1 MLNYI
6 WLGMVLLAVALG
18 GLTGKMGAVNGAVV
32 DSVNFAVQNVAKLL
46 GIMTVWLGVMR
57 LASKAGLVQRLGLAL
72 KPLLRWL
79 FPQVPAGHPAMGSM
93 LMNMSANILGLD
105 NAATPLGLRAM
116 KELDQLNPK
125 PGIATN
131 AMCMLLAI
139 NTSSIT
145 LIPMTMIAL
154 LAAAH
159 GTNPTRIIGTAFLAT
174 LITHIVAISTAK
186 FLENKPFFRARE
198 FPLTAVADPTGP
210 AGVAEAKEPVPP
222 EVLEEP
228 LPWVPW
234 ARPILWAAG
243 LLFLATIW
251 LAAFPETVGWAATDT
266 DPSHGPV
273 IRLLNGLCVVAV
285 PWMICFFPLY
295 AALRRVPVY
304 EEFVEGGKEGFQVC
318 LRILPYVVAMLLAVG
333 MLRAAGAFDL
343 ITAFFR
349 PVADR
354 LGFPPELIPMALVR
368 PFSGSAALAIFLD
381 LLHQYGPDNIL
392 TLTAAT
398 LYGCSETTFYVLAV
412 YFGSVNIKQTRH
424 AIPAGLVADVVG
436 PISAVIVCRCVLGS

>member
-6 WLGMVLLAVALG
+6 WLGMVLLAVAIG
-18 GLTGKMGAVNGAVV
+18 GLTGKMGAVN
-32 DSVNFAVQNVAKLL
+32 DSVVANVTLAVQNVAKLL
-46 GIMTVWLGVMR
+46 GMMIVWLGMMR

-72 KPLLRWL
+72 KPLLRFL

-93 LMNMSANILGLD
+93 VMNMSANILGLD

-145 LIPMTMIAL
+145 LIPMTMITY
-154 LAAAH
+154 LATAH
-159 GTNPTRIIGTAFLAT
+159 GTNPSRIIGTALLAT
-174 LITHIVAISTAK
+174 LATHIVAIATAK

-198 FPLTAVADPTGP
+198 FPVTVEADGP
-210 AGVAEAKEPVPP
+210 AGVVETRQPVPE

-228 LPWVPW
+228 LPWVPY
-234 ARPILWAAG
+234 ARPILWLTG
-243 LLFLATIW
+243 LVFLATVW
-251 LAAFPETVGWAATDT
+251 LAAFPESVGWPPN
-266 DPSHGPV
+266 DPDPAHGPLM
-273 IRLLNGLCVVAV
+273 RLLDGFCLVAV

-304 EEFVEGGKEGFQVC
+304 EEFVEGGKEGFQTC
-318 LRILPYVVAMLLAVG
+318 LRILPYVVAMLLGVG
-333 MLRAAGAFDL
+333 MLRAAGVIDH
-343 ITAFFR
+343 ITAFFAPIANR
-349 PVADR
+349 V
-354 LGFPPELIPMALVR
+354 GFPPELIPMALIR
-368 PFSGSAALAIFLD
+368 PFSSSAALAIFLD
-381 LLHQYGPDNIL
+381 LLHQYGPDNLL

-398 LYGCSETTFYVLAV
+398 IYGCSETTFYVLAV

-424 AIPAGLVADVVG
+424 AIPAGLVADFVG
-436 PISAVIVCRCVLGS
+436 PIAAVIVCRCLLGG